1 MTGLVRVA
9 AFLLCGAFAA
19 QAQTAPPAASLNAA
33 QQQGQKLFFQSC
45 GVCHW
50 KPQITAPLFAP
61 ALSRETASGNESAIK
76 QIIAGGGPRMP
87 GFKHQFYEAQIASIA
102 AYIMAIPPA
111 PPAPAPASTQR

>member
-9 AFLLCGAFAA
+9 AIFLAGAFAA
-19 QAQTAPPAASLNAA
+19 QAQTAPPAASLNAV

-76 QIIAGGGPRMP
+76 QIIAGGTPRMP
-87 GFKHQFYEAQIASIA
+87 GFKHQFDETQIASIA

-111 PPAPAPASTQR
+111 PPTPAPASPQR